1 MEEYKFTVE
10 EKDINKR
17 LDVYISEKIENL
29 TRSRIQ
35 SIIDESCV
43 LVNDKIARSSY
54 KVKLLNEVFITI
66 PEVKEMTAEPQKID
80 IEIIYEDEDL
90 IIVNK
95 PQGLVTHPSEGTK
108 DGTLVNAILYHC
120 KDLSGIG
127 GVLRPG
133 IVHRLDKDTSGLLMI
148 AKNDFTHQELSKE
161 IQSKEAKRFYKA
173 IAIGNFK
180 EDTGIVDKPI
190 GRHPKDRKKM
200 AIVKDG
206 REAVTHWNILERF
219 GDYTF
224 VELELKTGR
233 THQIR
238 VHLSSIGH
246 GIIGDKE
253 YGPDIKFPINLKG
266 QLLHAYKLIL
276 RHPRTNEVLEFTAPE
291 PKYFTKTLDYLKRI
305 QH

>member
-1 MEEYKFTVE
+1 MEKEYKFNVE

-17 LDVYISEKIENL
+17 LDVYLSEKIENL

-35 SIIDESCV
+35 NLIDENNV
-43 LVNDKIARSSY
+43 FINDNFEKNSY
-54 KVKLLNEVFITI
+54 KVKLNDKVFIKI
-66 PEVKEMTAEPQKID
+66 PEMKEMSAEPQN
-80 IEIIYEDEDL
+80 IELNIVYEDEDL

-95 PQGLVTHPSEGTK
+95 PQGMVTHPAEGTK

-148 AKNDFTHQELSKE
+148 AKNDHTHQELSKQ

-180 EDTGIVDKPI
+180 EDIGIIDKPI
-190 GRHPKDRKKM
+190 GRNSKDRKKM
-200 AIVKDG
+200 AIAKDG
-206 REAVTHWNILERF
+206 REAITHWNVLERF
-219 GDYTF
+219 GNYTF

-238 VHLSSIGH
+238 VHLSSIAH

-253 YGPDIKFPINLKG
+253 YGPNIKFPVNLKG

-276 RHPRTNEVLEFTAPE
+276 RHPRSNDLLELIAPE
-291 PKYFTKTLDYLKRI
+291 PDYFIKALEYLRT
-305 QH
+305 HR